1 VKWYKPIKIEWLSFL
16 ILMPLLML
24 IIHYLFFGA
33 ERFLSTQ
40 VLLYSYPVAY
50 TAGFIFWY
58 TLLILQDNIRRRYY
72 QYSQSIKRVSVLLT
86 VHVLITAAYFVL
98 LAFAY
103 DRYHFLGYTFNL
115 SNYWISLLA
124 GMVFSLIAS
133 GLYEGKY
140 ILQQWKKN
148 VEEKELLNVKKLQ
161 VEFETLK
168 RQINP
173 HFLFNSLNSLSSLI
187 ATDSEKAER
196 FVEEMSIFYRYL
208 LQNNQG
214 DLVTLRKELNF
225 IESYNHL
232 LTMRFGCGY
241 QPAIDVEESLKD
253 YLIPPLTL
261 QLLVENAVKHNR
273 IDPDEPLHL
282 CLYTKDEK
290 LIVENNILKK
300 VTIVASNSIGLN
312 NIVSRYQLLNQ
323 PEVEILETDSHFTVV
338 LPLIKYSKIQYS
350 L

>member
-1 VKWYKPIKIEWLSFL
+1 VKLYKPIKIEWLSFL
-16 ILMPLLML
+16 ILMPLQML
-24 IIHYLFFGA
+24 ITHYLFFGYD
-33 ERFLSTQ
+33 RFLSKQ
-40 VLLYSYPVAY
+40 VLLYSYPLAY
-50 TAGFIFWY
+50 TTGFIFWY
-58 TLLILQDNIRRRYY
+58 TLLVLQDVIRRHYY
-72 QYSQSIKRVSVLLT
+72 QYSQSVERVSILLT
-86 VHVLITAAYFVL
+86 VHVFITAAYFVL
-98 LAFAY
+98 LAFVY
-103 DRYHFLGYTFNL
+103 DRFHYLGYNFNL

-161 VEFETLK
+161 AEFETLK

-196 FVEEMSIFYRYL
+196 FVEEMSSFYRYL
-208 LQNNQG
+208 LQNNEE
-214 DLVTLRKELNF
+214 DLVTLRKELSF

-232 LTMRFGCGY
+232 LIMRFGDGY
-241 QPAIDVEESLKD
+241 QPSIAIEEHLKD
-253 YLIPPLTL
+253 CLIPPLTL

-273 IDPDEPLHL
+273 VDPDEPLQL

-290 LIVENNILKK
+290 LYVQNNLLKK
-300 VTIVASNSIGLN
+300 VRIVTSHGIGLN
-312 NIVSRYQLLNQ
+312 NITSKYQLLNQ
-323 PEVEILETDSHFTVV
+323 PEVEIRETDSHFTVV
-338 LPLIKYSKIQYS
+338 LPLIKYSKIQ
-350 L
+350 LV

>member
-1 VKWYKPIKIEWLSFL
+1 MRLYKPIKIEWLSFL

-24 IIHYLFFGA
+24 ITHYLFFGV
-33 ERFLSTQ
+33 RFLSLP

-50 TAGFIFWY
+50 ITGLFFWY
-58 TLLILQDNIRRRYY
+58 TLLMLQNSIRRHYY

-98 LAFAY
+98 LAFMY
-103 DRYHFLGYTFNL
+103 DRFHFLGYTFNL

-140 ILQQWKKN
+140 ILQQWKRN

-161 VEFETLK
+161 VEFEALK

-196 FVEEMSIFYRYL
+196 FVEEMSSFYRYL
-208 LQNNQG
+208 LQNNEE
-214 DLVTLRKELNF
+214 DLVTLRKELSF

-232 LTMRFGCGY
+232 LTIRFGCGY
-241 QPAIDVEESLKD
+241 QPTIQIEESLKD

-273 IDPDEPLHL
+273 IDPDEPLQL
-282 CLYTKDEK
+282 CLFTKDEK
-290 LIVENNILKK
+290 LYVQNNLLKK
-300 VTIVASNSIGLN
+300 VKMVTSHGIGLN
-312 NIVSRYQLLNQ
+312 NITSKYQLLNQ
-323 PEVEILETDSHFTVV
+323 PEVEISETETHFTVV
-338 LPLIKYSKIQYS
+338 LPLIKYSKILYS